1 MKKQKHIIKIEDISS
16 SMMKVIPIVKR
27 MRDGHLRWFSHVISP
42 ITALMTTSAMIQF
55 AGLERTRERPN
66 G

>member
-1 MKKQKHIIKIEDISS
+1 MKQQKHIIKIEDISS
-16 SMMKVIPIVKR
+16 SMVKVIPIVKR
-27 MRDGHLRWFSHVISP
+27 TRDGHLRWFSHVISH
-42 ITALMTTSAMIQF
+42 ITAPVKNRGMIQF